1 MLGSRIRD
9 TYWHRLNEGRKLDS
23 TSLSSDDKRRFRFV
37 VDEITRCATPEER
50 QLLEAEIPERNSDDW
65 INWKNSL
72 EKVSL
77 DITTRAFGELEERER
92 ASCGIVA
99 SGKSKKNLVTAME
112 KRLREVIKK
121 EKEKSANILPSNI
134 LKNPF
139 VAAEQKSRI

>member
-77 DITTRAFGELEERER
+77 DISTRAFGELEER
-92 ASCGIVA
+92 
-99 SGKSKKNLVTAME
+99 
-112 KRLREVIKK
+112 
-121 EKEKSANILPSNI
+121 
-134 LKNPF
+134 
-139 VAAEQKSRI
+139 

>member
-92 ASCGIVA
+92 ACGIVA

-112 KRLREVIKK
+112 KWLREVIKK
-121 EKEKSANILPSNI
+121 KKEKSANILPSNI

-139 VAAEQKSRI
+139 VAAAQKSRI